1 MFVWLFLSSSCVLC
15 SQCCRCLWIAH
26 SLLSF
31 LFSLTFIHQHALSH
45 TFIPSIPSQKQ
56 QTFVLIDTDCVG
68 RFNAKYISHD
78 HRHVDTRLVLHY
90 SLLHEYTW
98 DDIIL
103 LMSSNNSFMS
113 VSCNLLITKLYDIS
127 FASHIF
133 DPMSRVLCHC
143 NLEFLLKCFVMIYIV
158 KLHTLK
164 VTLKASMI
172 CMFYEMHFK
181 NVKRQGSDIRNFKR
195 HQS

>member
-1 MFVWLFLSSSCVLC
+1 MCFALFLFFVFWFVYFCLFNSCLFDCFCLRPVSCVPNV
-15 SQCCRCLWIAH
+15 AH

-31 LFSLTFIHQHALSH
+31 LFSLTFIRQHALSH

-78 HRHVDTRLVLHY
+78 HRHVDTRFVLHY

-103 LMSSNNSFMS
+103 LMSSINSFMS

-158 KLHTLK
+158 KLHTL
-164 VTLKASMI
+164 
-172 CMFYEMHFK
+172 
-181 NVKRQGSDIRNFKR
+181 
-195 HQS
+195 